1 MKYLYRMEKNIH
13 DEKIYRIKK
22 IIITFLQQFKD
33 EKNQMKTKQ
42 IKKIKENK

>member
-22 IIITFLQQFKD
+22 NYNNFFVAI
-33 EKNQMKTKQ
+33 
-42 IKKIKENK
+42 